1 MREHEIGSD
10 FSNFLQVVEKRFIK
24 EDRWDRSY
32 DYHADPIFFCSV
44 TFLKM
49 LLQTGQRYDGPNKAL
64 VWSEQEDITAKK
76 KFDHGILKRKFPNCI
91 DTPVI
96 GYYPPTGFVGW
107 HTNYKAHGYIILF
120 NWSENGEGFFR
131 FVKGN
136 RMTTLKDGRGWSCKV
151 GYFGENI
158 SDQLWHC
165 ARTECRRFSFSYRF
179 EKKEDWEQAIDIITS

>member
-1 MREHEIGSD
+1 MRVQEIGSD
-10 FSNFLQVVEKRFIK
+10 FSNFLGVVEKRFIK

>member
-1 MREHEIGSD
+1 MKPIEISD
-10 FSNFLQVVEKRFIK
+10 NFHNFLDVVEKRFIK

-76 KFDHGILKRKFPNCI
+76 KFDHGILKRKFPQCI

-151 GYFGENI
+151 GYFGENV

>member
-1 MREHEIGSD
+1 M
-10 FSNFLQVVEKRFIK
+10 LVEKRFIK

-64 VWSEQEDITAKK
+64 VWSEQEEITPKK
-76 KFDHGILKRKFPNCI
+76 QFDHGILKRKFPECI

-120 NWSENGEGFFR
+120 NWSETGDGFFR
-131 FVKGN
+131 FVEGN
-136 RMTTLKDGRGWSCKV
+136 RMTTLKDGRGWSCKA
-151 GYFGENI
+151 GYFGENV

-179 EKKEDWEQAIDIITS
+179 EKKEDWEKAIDIIQA

>member
-1 MREHEIGSD
+1 MKLIEISD
-10 FSNFLQVVEKRFIK
+10 NFHNFLDVVEKRFVK

-91 DTPVI
+91 DLSLI
-96 GYYPPTGFVGW
+96 
-107 HTNYKAHGYIILF
+107 HI
-120 NWSENGEGFFR
+120 
-131 FVKGN
+131 
-136 RMTTLKDGRGWSCKV
+136 
-151 GYFGENI
+151 
-158 SDQLWHC
+158 
-165 ARTECRRFSFSYRF
+165 
-179 EKKEDWEQAIDIITS
+179 

>member
-76 KFDHGILKRKFPNCI
+76 KFDHGILKRKFPQCI

-120 NWSENGEGFFR
+120 NWAENGEGFFR
-131 FVKGN
+131 FVEGN

>member
-1 MREHEIGSD
+1 MKIIEISD
-10 FSNFLQVVEKRFIK
+10 NFHNFLDVVEKRFIK

-76 KFDHGILKRKFPNCI
+76 KFDHGILKRKFPQCI

-179 EKKEDWEQAIDIITS
+179 EKKENWEQAIDIITS

>member
-1 MREHEIGSD
+1 MRVQEIGSD
-10 FSNFLQVVEKRFIK
+10 FSNFLGVVEKRFIK
-24 EDRWDRSY
+24 EDRWDRAY

-76 KFDHGILKRKFPNCI
+76 KFDHGILKRKFPQCI

>member
-64 VWSEQEDITAKK
+64 VWSEQEEITAKK
-76 KFDHGILKRKFPNCI
+76 QFDHGILKRKFPKCI

>member
-1 MREHEIGSD
+1 MRVQEIGSD
-10 FSNFLQVVEKRFIK
+10 FSNFLGVVEKRFIK

-131 FVKGN
+131 FVEGN

-179 EKKEDWEQAIDIITS
+179 EKKEDWEKAIDIIQA

>member
-1 MREHEIGSD
+1 MRVQQIGSD
-10 FSNFLQVVEKRFIK
+10 FSNFLGVVEKRFIK

>member
-1 MREHEIGSD
+1 MKLIEISD
-10 FSNFLQVVEKRFIK
+10 NFHNFLDVVEKRFVK

-76 KFDHGILKRKFPNCI
+76 KFDHGILKRKFPECI

-96 GYYPPTGFVGW
+96 GYYPPTGFVGC

-131 FVKGN
+131 FVEGN